1 MIAGGVTLHNNNNDK
16 KKYFNDEDD
25 EQNKEKIEMTN
36 MRVANTRDKP
46 EIMEPSTSKRMKV
59 DGKLHLSPPH
69 TVSLL
74 WSDDDDD
81 GDGKKGKDYEKDR
94 DDETAQ
100 IYRISSSMANLCLPA
115 SSSFSSDKMSD
126 GTQPMMM
133 KRLNAS
139 LSSGLSKLDG
149 VSEKVKKKCYGST
162 PTLIEGHNPSGVLEC
177 GDNDDECYGFF
188 ADLDDDEDD
197 NCLSSTRY
205 YEDPY
210 RESTQRGSFA
220 CEVASLAFTAPVAP
234 ASIRVS
240 VEQDAK
246 IVWAQAAD
254 TVDDCKFDR
263 SFESYGFDFFT
274 NILCLV
280 LSDFF

>member
-1 MIAGGVTLHNNNNDK
+1 MIAGGVTFHNNNDK
-16 KKYFNDEDD
+16 KKNYNNDDD
-25 EQNKEKIEMTN
+25 EQNKEKIQMTN
-36 MRVANTRDKP
+36 MRVANMRNKP
-46 EIMEPSTSKRMKV
+46 ELVEPSTSKRMKV

-74 WSDDDDD
+74 WSDDDNDND
-81 GDGKKGKDYEKDR
+81 DGKKGKDYEKGR
-94 DDETAQ
+94 DDESAQ
-100 IYRISSSMANLCLPA
+100 IYRISSSMVNLCLPA

-126 GTQPMMM
+126 GMQPMMM

-139 LSSGLSKLDG
+139 LSSGLSELDG
-149 VSEKVKKKCYGST
+149 ASEKVEKKCYGST
-162 PTLIEGHNPSGVLEC
+162 PTLIEGHNASGGLEC
-177 GDNDDECYGFF
+177 GENDDECYGFF

-210 RESTQRGSFA
+210 SKSTQGGSFA

-263 SFESYGFDFFT
+263 SFDSYGFDFFL
-274 NILCLV
+274 I
-280 LSDFF
+280 